1 MLQTR
6 SAIPLRQQHGAL
18 SYSFAR
24 TDSEIQEAQR
34 LRYKVFAEEMGT
46 ELADNNGLDIDGFD
60 AYCDHL

>member
-6 SAIPLRQQHGAL
+6 YAIPLRQQHGVL

-34 LRYKVFAEEMGT
+34 LRYKVFAEVQSRRQSSGRGGSF
-46 ELADNNGLDIDGFD
+46 LHKSPD
-60 AYCDHL
+60 